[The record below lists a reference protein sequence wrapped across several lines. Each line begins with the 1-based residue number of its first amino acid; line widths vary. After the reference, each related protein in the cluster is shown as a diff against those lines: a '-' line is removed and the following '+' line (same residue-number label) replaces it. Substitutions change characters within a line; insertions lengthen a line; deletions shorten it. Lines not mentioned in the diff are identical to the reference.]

1 MIETSKQGIKKIIR
15 VGDIPALIFVLFFST
30 YTQRMEKDT
39 QQSFDHTGIRQWQRK
54 EMKNDSI
61 QF

>member
-30 YTQRMEKDT
+30 YTRD
-39 QQSFDHTGIRQWQRK
+39 
-54 EMKNDSI
+54 
-61 QF
+61 